1 MTDGTT
7 NDNRDGD
14 PARDRAQAYTLEGF
28 IGAMVVL
35 MAVLF
40 ALQSA
45 VISPTTGGLADR
57 TVQAQLQQE
66 TQDALTVAAANENGN
81 LSTMLRYWEEDDG
94 DIVFKGTDQPGPN
107 GEQVYS
113 ADTFGGNFTL
123 GQIFDQ
129 RLTETGRNYNVEL
142 RYANGSSGEFETTHL
157 VYQGS
162 PASSAQ
168 TASYIVTL
176 YDNQSV
182 TGTDEYANLSDAESS
197 GTPPIPEHPDT
208 GSGSPIYNVVEVR
221 VIVW

>member
-1 MTDGTT
+1 MRDRTTDY
-7 NDNRDGD
+7 NRDGD

-66 TQDALTVAAANENGN
+66 TQDSLVVASNGTEN
-81 LSTMLRYWEEDDG
+81 LSYTLRYWEEDD
-94 DIVFKGTDQPGPN
+94 DEIVFNGTDQPGPN

-113 ADTFGGNFTL
+113 ADRFGNFTL
-123 GQIFDQ
+123 GQILDE
-129 RLTETGRNYNVEL
+129 RLTETGRSYNVEL
-142 RYANGSSGEFETTHL
+142 HYENGSGDEFETTYL

-162 PASSAQ
+162 PPSSAQ
-168 TASYIVTL
+168 AASYIVTL

-197 GTPPIPEHPDT
+197 GAPPIPEHPDT